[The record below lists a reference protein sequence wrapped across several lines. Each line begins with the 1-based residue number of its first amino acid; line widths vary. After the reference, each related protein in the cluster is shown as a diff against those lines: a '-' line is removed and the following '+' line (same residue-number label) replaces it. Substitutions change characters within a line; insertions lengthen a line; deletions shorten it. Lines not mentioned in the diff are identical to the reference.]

1 MKTALQA
8 LEQTINKLTS
18 NSKEELIK
26 VSSKIDEAIKEGRFY
41 IFEAG
46 ELNSYTVYELE
57 KQGYYVTHNCTNL
70 KWYYFISWFACDVY
84 RDDYLG
90 RCKKE
95 HNNTTD
101 NSRKKRKKYYFPIF
115 RR

>member
-8 LEQTINKLTS
+8 FEETINNQTIN
-18 NSKEELIK
+18 SKDELIE
-26 VSSKIDEAIKEGRFY
+26 VSSKIDEAIKKGRFY
-41 IFEAG
+41 IFETG

-57 KQGYYVTHNCTNL
+57 KQGYCVTHSCSNL
-70 KWYYFISWFACDVY
+70 KWYYFISWSACDVY
-84 RDDYLG
+84 KNDFSSLCD
-90 RCKKE
+90 KE
-95 HNNTTD
+95 YNNTTN